1 MASAAHRNFA
11 INVLQVPTA
20 VYDQMQSN
28 NAARREGREAAY
40 AGKTE
45 GANPFCPDESEHAMW
60 AHGFTKARD
69 EMVAFGLVV

>member
-1 MASAAHRNFA
+1 MNRTEHRNFA
-11 INVLQVPTA
+11 INVLLVPAA

-28 NAARREGREAAY
+28 NAARSEGREAAY

-60 AHGFTKARD
+60 AHGFAKARD
-69 EMVAFGLVV
+69 EMAAFGLVV